1 MCSYDFVSIFIKI
14 QGDYKHLMC
23 TPEGLVRCK
32 HIIGPYVDVGLALG
46 RQSVLQ
52 TTPTPCPHFKT
63 TINGGASFMWLVID
77 NAYFGQNVFMCCIMH
92 SLLFTWQHTICIKT
106 SLDVFSAFKFV
117 FGLFVFLAKKSRLC
131 SFI

>member
-1 MCSYDFVSIFIKI
+1 MCSYDFLSIFIKI
-14 QGDYKHLMC
+14 RGNHKHLMC

-32 HIIGPYVDVGLALG
+32 HIIGPYVDAVGLALG

-52 TTPTPCPHFKT
+52 VTHVLTLRQQLR
-63 TINGGASFMWLVID
+63 AVFMWLVID
-77 NAYFGQNVFMCCIMH
+77 GAYFGQNVFMCCIMH

-131 SFI
+131 NFV